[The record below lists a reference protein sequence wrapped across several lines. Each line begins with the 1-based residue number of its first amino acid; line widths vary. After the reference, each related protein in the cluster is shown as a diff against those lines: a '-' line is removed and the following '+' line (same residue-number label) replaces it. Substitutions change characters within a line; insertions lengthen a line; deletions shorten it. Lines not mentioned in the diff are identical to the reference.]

1 MVHLIDM
8 VLFQAL
14 DGYGAV
20 LGSGVPMVLRKI
32 VLYYSSVGSVV
43 ELTSAIDFE
52 KRCELKWPFHLQV

>member
-1 MVHLIDM
+1 MDM
-8 VLFQAL
+8 VLFQA
-14 DGYGAV
+14 V
-20 LGSGVPMVLRKI
+20 VSPVPMVLRKI